1 MSQAIKDFGL
11 KLRSQRKTQV
21 ITGLVV
27 LGLVWLFFG
36 QSAPKQRRQ
45 RPQQPVQV
53 GANDPNERWT
63 DLVERFNGQL
73 NQLTQQSNAMRAD
86 LDTQKKA
93 MADYETQTAEI
104 FKKILE
110 RLAEVQTPTTTQS
123 PASVSPKDL
132 NQITAADLVS
142 ANPDELES
150 LGGVEQ
156 VAASLPMP
164 PQKPKIAAIMPGD
177 SVRVKL
183 LAGVNAPTDGTPYPV
198 VLKLVGDVT
207 GPDGNSVPLGEAR
220 VIAAAQGSLT
230 DARVLFRLTRLS
242 IRLPNGRRKEFGVDG
257 WIVGE
262 DGIRGMEGVLIDPI
276 GQALGGAAVA
286 GGLAGAGQGYAASN
300 TIQQLYSLNDNRQ
313 PGAPGSAGSSVYV
326 DRSKIPEYAGGI
338 ALSSAA
344 FEWQNIIRD
353 RVSQMVPVV
362 QVLSGREATAVF
374 SQSLAIPDLLEQ
386 LDQED
391 PSAVFTSMD

>member
-1 MSQAIKDFGL
+1 MSQFLKDFGL
-11 KLRSQRKTQV
+11 KLRSERKTQV
-21 ITGLVV
+21 ITGMVALA
-27 LGLVWLFFG
+27 LVWLFFG
-36 QSAPKQRRQ
+36 QAAPKQRK
-45 RPQQPVQV
+45 PKAQQPVQV

-86 LDTQKKA
+86 IDSQRKA
-93 MADYETQTAEI
+93 MQDYEATTAEI

-110 RLAEVQTPTTTQS
+110 RLAEVQTPTTAQS
-123 PASVSPKDL
+123 PVSATPKDL
-132 NQITAADLVS
+132 NQITAGDLVA

-150 LGGVEQ
+150 LGGGVEQ

-164 PQKPKIAAIMPGD
+164 PQKPKLVAIMPGD

-242 IRLPNGRRKEFGVDG
+242 LRLPNGRRKEFAIDG
-257 WIVGE
+257 WVVGE

-276 GQALGGAAVA
+276 GKAIGGAAMA
-286 GGLAGAGQGYAASN
+286 GGLSGLGQGYAAANSM
-300 TIQQLYSLNDNRQ
+300 QYLYSNNNN
-313 PGAPGSAGSSVYV
+313 GVPGSGGSSVYV
-326 DRSKIPEYAGGI
+326 DKSKIPEYAGGI

-344 FEWQNIIRD
+344 QEWQNIIRD

-391 PSAVFTSMD
+391 PSVVYTSMD